1 MRVQTKM
8 EDYVG
13 KTKLTGRIIMRT
25 GKVVLPHFDGG
36 MARHKDYD
44 QYVASC
50 TGGGENL
57 HVLHMGSYPACGKCE
72 SMLSC
77 LTNANA
83 AGAQCEP

>member
-1 MRVQTKM
+1 MFVQTKM

-13 KTKLTGRIIMRT
+13 KVKLTGRIIKRS
-25 GKVVLPHFDGG
+25 GKVELPHFDGG
-36 MARHKDYD
+36 MAERKGYD

-50 TGGGENL
+50 NGGGKNL
-57 HVLHMGSYPACGKCE
+57 HILHMGSYPACGKCD

-83 AGAQCEP
+83 AGAQSEP

>member
-1 MRVQTKM
+1 MVMQTKM

-13 KTKLTGRIIMRT
+13 KVKLTGKIVTRS

-36 MARHKDYD
+36 TSRYKAYD
-44 QYVASC
+44 QYVAKC
-50 TGGGENL
+50 NGGGENL
-57 HVLHMGSYPACGKCE
+57 HILHMGSYPACGRCE